1 MYSTSLIWALEDL
14 NASFI
19 AIKCKD
25 AENAV
30 AYFIKKAHEEM
41 KKAFENLVEELDDEL
56 DEDDGYYPLGA
67 DEFAPESIVNKF
79 PEEDGKDVRIVQ
91 FGPLYI
97 QYCYGDFCEV
107 NGACD
112 AIDNA
117 ISETAEEY
125 PDAEYVGYI
134 QFPWSDRRCGDI
146 VSYEVFSNKSLTEK
160 PHWFLGT
167 ILENAVNNKYAS
179 GEDIPAEEYFS
190 FLEKLKEEVEGN
202 EDWDETRETIEALR
216 EYLSDDA
223 AEKLL
228 ECVKEAEEACM

>member
-19 AIKCKD
+19 AIKSKD
-25 AENAV
+25 AENA
-30 AYFIKKAHEEM
+30 AACFIEKAHEEM
-41 KKAFENLVEELDDEL
+41 KKAFENLVEELDEDPDEN
-56 DEDDGYYPLGA
+56 DGYYPLGA
-67 DEFAPESIVNKF
+67 DECAPEFIVNKF
-79 PEEDGKDVRIVQ
+79 PAENGKDVRIVQ

-117 ISETAEEY
+117 ISRMAKEY

-146 VSYEVFSNKSLTEK
+146 ESYEIFSDKSLTEK

-167 ILENAVNNKYAS
+167 ILENAVNDKYAS
-179 GEDIPAEEYFS
+179 GEDIPDEENFP
-190 FLEKLKEEVEGN
+190 FLEKLREEVEGN

-228 ECVKEAEEACM
+228 ECVEEGEEAAM